1 MNLFDCTHKFWLLAF
16 LALGLGVS
24 YGNDAIYP
32 PAPAAKTAIDF
43 DNAGFLIKGQ
53 RTVIMSGSIH
63 YPRIPHELWADRLLR
78 LKRCNF
84 NTVQT
89 YAFWNYS
96 EPRKNQFDFTGDA
109 DISKILSTPRNS
121 DCTPRCGPAPMS
133 VRSGISA
140 VSPCG

>member
-1 MNLFDCTHKFWLLAF
+1 MQKIWVLAL
-16 LALGLGVS
+16 LALGLGS
-24 YGNDAIYP
+24 SDGNDAIYP
-32 PAPAAKTAIDF
+32 AAPAAKTAIDF
-43 DNAGFLIKGQ
+43 DNAGFLINGQ

-109 DISKILSTPRNS
+109 DISKFLSTAQELGLYATARP
-121 DCTPRCGPAPMS
+121 GPMS
-133 VRSGISA
+133 VRSGILA

>member
-1 MNLFDCTHKFWLLAF
+1 MQKIWVLAL
-16 LALGLGVS
+16 LALGLGS
-24 YGNDAIYP
+24 SDGNDAIYP
-32 PAPAAKTAIDF
+32 AAPAAKTAIDF
-43 DNAGFLIKGQ
+43 DNAGFLINGQ

-109 DISKILSTPRNS
+109 DISKFLSTAQELGLYATVRP
-121 DCTPRCGPAPMS
+121 GPY
-133 VRSGISA
+133 VLRSGILA